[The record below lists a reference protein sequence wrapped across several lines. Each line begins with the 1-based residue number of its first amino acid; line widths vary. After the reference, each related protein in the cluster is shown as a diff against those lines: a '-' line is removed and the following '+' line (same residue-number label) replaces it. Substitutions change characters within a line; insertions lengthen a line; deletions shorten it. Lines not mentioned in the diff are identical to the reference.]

1 MKARNLIEYIKN
13 LTTHDENDVVEKISK
28 IMTGYYIEDWQPSDK
43 ETYINNIKEVIQEV
57 RNGKNKGS
65 KESNK
70 ILLIDGNEKIEKYL
84 SSNENI
90 SVIGNTMKN
99 NIEELISEY
108 GNSLSEEE
116 KISVLV
122 DIIKNYI

>member
-1 MKARNLIEYIKN
+1 ME
-13 LTTHDENDVVEKISK
+13 S
-28 IMTGYYIEDWQPSDK
+28 
-43 ETYINNIKEVIQEV
+43 
-57 RNGKNKGS
+57 S
-65 KESNK
+65 KESNR

-84 SSNENI
+84 TSNDNI

-99 NIEELISEY
+99 NIEEIISEY

-122 DIIKNYI
+122 DIIKNYM

>member
-1 MKARNLIEYIKN
+1 MN
-13 LTTHDENDVVEKISK
+13 S
-28 IMTGYYIEDWQPSDK
+28 
-43 ETYINNIKEVIQEV
+43 IKEVIQDV
-57 RNGKNKGS
+57 KNGNDKSS
-65 KESNK
+65 KESNR

-84 SSNENI
+84 TSNDNI

-99 NIEELISEY
+99 NIEEIISEF

-122 DIIKNYI
+122 DIIKNYM